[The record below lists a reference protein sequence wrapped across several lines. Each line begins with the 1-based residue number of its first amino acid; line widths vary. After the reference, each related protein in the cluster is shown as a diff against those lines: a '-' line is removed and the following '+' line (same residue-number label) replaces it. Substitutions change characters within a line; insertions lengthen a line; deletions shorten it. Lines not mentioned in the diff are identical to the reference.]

1 MKIEK
6 NGIPEEDKEYAIQIL
21 NDIRNRNRCIG
32 NPAQG
37 LKITLKGLEEKK
49 NSVDNSPT
57 TWLLK
62 DKELIS
68 QINMVKAGIEGEEK
82 CSDFLSQLLKYNDD
96 LDGCV
101 AFASLSQDQENNK
114 LDYIPDSDIMVV
126 HLNNFLIIDAKNI
139 STSPDVPIKLVGND
153 IMAAVGKSP
162 KIILPGIHS
171 SVNVWAKY
179 FDSVGVKYN
188 SIKNIIC
195 IVNESG
201 AYIVEPEDTDMELL
215 HIVDLQDYLMEWYK
229 LPTDVD
235 YIRLY
240 DLLQI
245 AKCQIRKEKSDLDLT
260 NMKRLFGV

>member
-62 DKELIS
+62 DKELIA
-68 QINMVKAGIEGEEK
+68 QINMVKAGIDGEEK

-126 HLNNFLIIDAKNI
+126 HLNNFLII
-139 STSPDVPIKLVGND
+139 
-153 IMAAVGKSP
+153 
-162 KIILPGIHS
+162 
-171 SVNVWAKY
+171 
-179 FDSVGVKYN
+179 
-188 SIKNIIC
+188 
-195 IVNESG
+195 
-201 AYIVEPEDTDMELL
+201 
-215 HIVDLQDYLMEWYK
+215 
-229 LPTDVD
+229 
-235 YIRLY
+235 
-240 DLLQI
+240 
-245 AKCQIRKEKSDLDLT
+245 
-260 NMKRLFGV
+260 

>member
-1 MKIEK
+1 MKINK
-6 NGIPEEDKEYAIQIL
+6 DSIPENDKEHAVQIL
-21 NDIRNRNRCIG
+21 NVLRTGNRVFG
-32 NPAQG
+32 SPAQG

-62 DKELIS
+62 DKELIA
-68 QINMVKAGIEGEEK
+68 QINMVKAGIDGEEK

-139 STSPDVPIKLVGND
+139 STNPDVPIKLVGND
-153 IMAAVGKSP
+153 IVTAGDRP
-162 KIILPGIHS
+162 KMILPNVHS

-179 FDSVGVKYN
+179 FDKLGVKYN

-201 AYIVEPEDTDMELL
+201 AYITEPEDTDMELL
-215 HIVDLQDYLMEWYK
+215 HIIDLQDYLMDWYK
-229 LPTDVD
+229 TPTNVD